1 LNQKPTIITSQKNW
15 MESSALSQLDAIA
28 RLPGATRTVGLPD
41 LHGGKTPVGMAFAT
55 ENIIYPHLIGNDIGC
70 GMALFKT
77 GVALGKYSEKR
88 WVSRLNYI
96 RELVD
101 IEFGNPYSEES
112 PIRDL
117 GTLGGGNHFAE
128 FQKVDEIFDHE
139 EFDKIG
145 LPSKE
150 IALLIHCGSRGY
162 GQRIF
167 KALNYEIGLTDEK
180 LTHYMNNHDDALMWA
195 ERNRIAVVEKL
206 ISWLGF
212 NIQPNPPPVLD
223 LCHNYIQQHG
233 GTFIHRKGAVSS
245 KAGIVILP
253 GSRGSLTY
261 LLKPADDTEI
271 SLDSLS
277 HGAGRK
283 WARSLCFSRIKNLY
297 DRDTIR
303 TTSLKSKVV
312 CHDTNL
318 LFQEAPE
325 AYKNIKQVLGALVEH
340 NLVTVVATLKPLIT
354 FKG

>member
-1 LNQKPTIITSQKNW
+1 
-15 MESSALSQLDAIA
+15 
-28 RLPGATRTVGLPD
+28 
-41 LHGGKTPVGMAFAT
+41 
-55 ENIIYPHLIGNDIGC
+55 
-70 GMALFKT
+70 
-77 GVALGKYSEKR
+77 
-88 WVSRLNYI
+88 
-96 RELVD
+96 
-101 IEFGNPYSEES
+101 
-112 PIRDL
+112 
-117 GTLGGGNHFAE
+117 
-128 FQKVDEIFDHE
+128 
-139 EFDKIG
+139 
-145 LPSKE
+145 
-150 IALLIHCGSRGY
+150 
-162 GQRIF
+162 
-167 KALNYEIGLTDEK
+167 
-180 LTHYMNNHDDALMWA
+180 MWA

-206 ISWLGF
+206 ISWLEF
-212 NIQPNPPPVLD
+212 NIQPNPQPVLD
-223 LCHNYIQQHG
+223 LCHNYIEQVG
-233 GTFIHRKGAVSS
+233 DSFIHRKGAVSS

-271 SLDSLS
+271 SLNSLS